1 MDCNRRGCGP
11 DSSDDEIT
19 RSRRALF
26 TRGSMLSL
34 LLLLLL
40 LLLGNRD
47 NNEQQL
53 SLEKSARKTRNYSIV
68 FWDPVSYFYKNN
80 LMFGKVLLFF
90 LSPSSGVKDWRTVE
104 GFLFI
109 RTTAGQTLRLPK
121 QACISRSQSKVDS
134 TPPDTKTNYFDIGS
148 QSWKSV

>member
-1 MDCNRRGCGP
+1 MDRNRRGCGP

-26 TRGSMLSL
+26 TRWNYAKPPPSPPPPPWNIGTQTTS
-34 LLLLLL
+34 
-40 LLLGNRD
+40 N
-47 NNEQQL
+47 QL
-53 SLEKSARKTRNYSIV
+53 SLEKLARKTRNYSIV

-90 LSPSSGVKDWRTVE
+90 LSPSSGVKDWRT
-104 GFLFI
+104 GGLSLYSH
-109 RTTAGQTLRLPK
+109 TPGKLSGYQK
-121 QACISRSQSKVDS
+121 QACISRSQSKVYS
-134 TPPDTKTNYFDIGS
+134 TPPDTKTSYFDIGS